1 MSLIGVKYAPG
12 LVNALHLMNPETP
25 LERIGPYVYKHYTP
39 VTLPA
44 REQARV
50 AIVGGGPVGLATALG
65 LARHGVTS
73 IVIEADDTVCVGSR
87 AACISR
93 RSLEICGRLDAL
105 PEMMQ
110 RGLPWSGGRSFWQQ
124 TEVFGFTMP
133 LYEGQRLPPMI
144 NLQQY
149 YIEDALLG
157 AVARVNEIAPGTI
170 DIRWATTV
178 DAIEPSATGVSL
190 NLANAHGRGSCQ
202 ADWVV
207 ACDGGQSF
215 VRNALGLQ
223 LEGTAYTGRYVI
235 VDILLPS
242 RHPTER
248 RAWFDPPWHRGATV
262 LMHRQPDDLWRIDWQ
277 LRHGDSTEEAMK
289 PENVRAFVQRH
300 LDAIG
305 EGHLP
310 WEPAWSSIYRAGAMT
325 LASYRHGRVLF
336 AGNAAHA
343 MPIFGVRGLNS
354 GLDDAD
360 NLAWK
365 LAAVVHGGADALLDS
380 YSSERVQAFHV
391 NARSA
396 RRSTEFMS
404 PPSRGFDVMREA
416 VLSLAERERGIAEL
430 ISPRQTEAV
439 SYAGSPLSTPD
450 ADAWQCGPAPGEVLP
465 EVPVGGPCG
474 HVTEAVGPSFVLL
487 HFGAPPAWAA
497 FDGLRVVP
505 VLRKADGRWPQA
517 LLDAGGRLARAYDA
531 ADGDAYLLRP
541 DGHVAARCKRID
553 RDALR
558 DALHRATGRQP
569 GIVDDTLPPDAGS
582 ARDRTYTRLA
592 QGISAAG
599 ATRETLFLAR
609 LALLLCEHLGDETAA
624 TAAIDAA
631 LRDLPEPSLS
641 AAQATY

>member
-1 MSLIGVKYAPG
+1 MQPNDPI
-12 LVNALHLMNPETP
+12 
-25 LERIGPYVYKHYTP
+25 ERIGPYVYRHFAPPRLAAQQRCT
-39 VTLPA
+39 
-44 REQARV
+44 V

-65 LARHGVTS
+65 LARQGISSV
-73 IVIEADDTVCVGSR
+73 VLEADDSVCVGSR

-93 RSLEICGRLDAL
+93 RSLEIAGRLDAL
-105 PEMMQ
+105 PEMLQ

-124 TEVFGFTMP
+124 TEVFRFTMP

-149 YIEDALLG
+149 YIEDALLA
-157 AVARVNEIAPGTI
+157 AVARINAAKPGTI
-170 DIRWATTV
+170 DMRWATAV
-178 DAIEPSATGVSL
+178 DALEIHADSVSL
-190 NLANAHGRGSCQ
+190 GLVNALGRATLQ

-215 VRNALGLQ
+215 VRNALGLA

-235 VDILLPS
+235 VDIVLPS
-242 RHPTER
+242 KHPTER

-289 PENVRAFVQRH
+289 PENVRTFVQRH

-365 LAAVVHGGADALLDS
+365 LAAVVSGDGDDALLDS

-391 NARSA
+391 NADSA

-404 PPSRGFDVMREA
+404 PPSRGFDVLREA
-416 VLSLAERERGIAEL
+416 VLSLAASERGIAEL
-430 ISPRQTEAV
+430 INPRQTAAV
-439 SYAGSPLSTPD
+439 TYAASPLSSPD
-450 ADAWQCGPAPGEVLP
+450 AHAWRSGPVPGEVLP
-465 EVPVGGPCG
+465 EVAVGGAVA
-474 HVTEAVGPSFVLL
+474 HVTEVVGPGFVLL
-487 HFGAPPAWAA
+487 HFGAPPPWHL
-497 FDGLRVVP
+497 GGNLKIVP
-505 VLRKADGRWPQA
+505 VLARSDARWPQA
-517 LLDAGGRLARAYDA
+517 LVDTGGELARCFDA
-531 ADGDAYLLRP
+531 IEGSAYLLRP
-541 DGHVAARCKRID
+541 DGHVAARWKQGSKAAASA
-553 RDALR
+553 ALQR
-558 DALHRATGRQP
+558 ALGR
-569 GIVDDTLPPDAGS
+569 GIAPADNAPAAETASSSS
-582 ARDRTYTRLA
+582 ARDRIYTQLA
-592 QGISAAG
+592 HGVSAAG
-599 ATRETLFLAR
+599 SSRETLFLAR
-609 LALLLCEHLGDETAA
+609 LALLLCERLDDEAVA
-624 TAAIDAA
+624 SAAIAAA
-631 LRDLPEPSLS
+631 LHELPEPSL
-641 AAQATY
+641 AAADASY